1 MSHLKYFNY
10 PGWGEQMADMY
21 SQAVRVGDRIELAGQ
36 GMYVLR
42 YACTSPTFVRNN
54 ETMEPRSAWGR
65 CAWD

>member
-36 GMYVLR
+36 GMYVLIH
-42 YACTSPTFVRNN
+42 ACTPYVRDN
-54 ETMEPRSAWGR
+54 ETMEPRSAWSR
-65 CAWD
+65 RAWD